1 MFDKHRARTSEII
14 QSHCSFFA
22 STLYYTNCGLRS
34 KYGATRKFY
43 VDFLVQA
50 LFLDVDLYFDNDPR
64 VNLGSFF
71 KELEKLRKAS
81 EIFLS

>member
-1 MFDKHRARTSEII
+1 M
-14 QSHCSFFA
+14 QN
-22 STLYYTNCGLRS
+22 YYL
-34 KYGATRKFY
+34 
-43 VDFLVQA
+43 DFLVQA